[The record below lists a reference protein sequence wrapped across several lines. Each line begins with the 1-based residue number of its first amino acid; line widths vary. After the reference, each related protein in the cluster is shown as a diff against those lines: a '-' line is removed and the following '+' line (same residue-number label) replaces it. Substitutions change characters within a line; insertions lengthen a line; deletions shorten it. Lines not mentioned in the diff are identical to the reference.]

1 MKTVLTAAPV
11 TVLMTSLI
19 AVPVTALITGLVNCI
34 NWRKNDKKKHEA
46 YGCFSRYVHDVL
58 PVGLRFF

>member
-1 MKTVLTAAPV
+1 
-11 TVLMTSLI
+11 MTLLI